1 MRTEK
6 AIKNVISSMASY
18 FVLTILGF
26 IVQSVLKH
34 SLGAEYLGISGL
46 FTNIISGL
54 SVIELGF
61 GSAIIVNMYKPV
73 AENDTDMI
81 VSLLQF
87 YKKIY
92 VIISAIVLVVGLAI
106 VPFVDVIIGETT
118 VPIPTKA
125 FFLLYL
131 FDVIASYLLTYKRSV
146 LYANQK
152 TYYITWIHMFAV
164 VVTNIV
170 QIIFLLT
177 LKNYFLYLITS
188 IVLRV
193 IENIVINI
201 LIDKAYPYV
210 KHKEII
216 PLKQEVKDDIKKKVS
231 GLFFHKI
238 STFLVYGTDNII
250 ISMVPGLGIIMVGI
264 YSSYS
269 MITTKLTA
277 LIDSIFNSVTA
288 GVGNLLIED
297 DKEKSYRMF
306 KNIQFMNGWIYIFFS
321 IAFYYISFPFVEVWM
336 GKDFVLDAPTVLV
349 IAVGLFIAGMRA
361 SFGIF
366 KNAAGIFY
374 EDRFIPIIEA
384 GVNLV
389 TSIPLALMLGLKG
402 VLIGTMCSN
411 LLLYIYS
418 YRKYVY
424 GTIFGKNTVT
434 YCKDL
439 LKYVLYYIIAFIS
452 TAAVQQFINFESIW
466 MQLVMVLVVS
476 AIVPNAVIVL
486 LNYRTEEFRYVWGI
500 VCKVIPL
507 DRFKR

>member
-6 AIKNVISSMASY
+6 AIKNVISSIASY
-18 FVLTILGF
+18 FVLTVLGF

-34 SLGAEYLGISGL
+34 SLGAEYLGIAGL

-61 GSAIIVNMYKPV
+61 GSAIIVNMYRPV
-73 AENDTDMI
+73 ADNDTNMI
-81 VSLLQF
+81 VALLQF

-92 VIISAIVLVVGLAI
+92 IIISAIVLLAGLCI
-106 VPFVDVIIGETT
+106 LPFVDIIIGETT
-118 VPIPTKA
+118 VPIPTKE

-131 FDVIASYLLTYKRSV
+131 FDVIASYLLTYKRSI

-164 VVTNIV
+164 VATNII
-170 QIIFLLT
+170 QIILLLT
-177 LKNYFLYLITS
+177 TKNYFLYLITS
-188 IVLRV
+188 ILLRV
-193 IENIVINI
+193 VENIVINCI
-201 LIDKAYPYV
+201 IDKSYPYV
-210 KHKEII
+210 KEKRQI
-216 PLKQEVKDDIKKKVS
+216 PLTEEVKADIKKKVS

-277 LIDSIFNSVTA
+277 LIDNIFNSVTA
-288 GVGNLLIED
+288 GVGNLLLED
-297 DKEKSYRMF
+297 DKEKSYKMF

-336 GKDFVLDAPTVLV
+336 GKDFVLDKPTVLV
-349 IAVGLFIAGMRA
+349 IAIGLFVAGMRA

-366 KNAAGIFY
+366 KSAAGIFY
-374 EDRFIPIIEA
+374 EDRFIPIVEA
-384 GVNLV
+384 FVNLV
-389 TSIPLALMLGLKG
+389 TSIPLALLFGLKG
-402 VLIGTMCSN
+402 VLLGTICSN

-418 YRKYVY
+418 YRKFVY
-424 GTIFGKNTVT
+424 GTIFGKNAIA

-439 LKYVLYYIIAFIS
+439 LKYVVFYVVAFIG
-452 TAAVQQFINFESIW
+452 TAVAQHFVAFESVMI
-466 MQLVMVLVVS
+466 QLFVVAIVS
-476 AIVPNAVIVL
+476 VIVPNTIVVL
-486 LNYRTEEFRYVWGI
+486 LNCRTDEFAYVWSLARKFLPGG
-500 VCKVIPL
+500 
-507 DRFKR
+507 RN

>member
-6 AIKNVISSMASY
+6 AIKNVISSIASY
-18 FVLTILGF
+18 FVLTVLGF

-61 GSAIIVNMYKPV
+61 GSAIIVNMYRPV
-73 AENDTDMI
+73 ADNDTNMI
-81 VSLLQF
+81 VALLQF

-92 VIISAIVLVVGLAI
+92 VIISGIILVVGLCLL
-106 VPFVDVIIGETT
+106 PFIDIIIGETS
-118 VPIPTKA
+118 VPIPTKIY
-125 FFLLYL
+125 FLLYL
-131 FDVIASYLLTYKRSV
+131 FDVIVSYLLTYKRSV

-152 TYYITWIHMFAV
+152 TYYVTWIHMLV
-164 VVTNIV
+164 VVATNVIQIV
-170 QIIFLLT
+170 LLIT
-177 LKNYFLYLITS
+177 TKNYFLYLITS
-188 IVLRV
+188 IILRV
-193 IENIVINI
+193 IENVVINYI
-201 LIDKAYPYV
+201 IDKIYPYV
-210 KHKEII
+210 KEKKQVS
-216 PLKQEVKDDIKKKVS
+216 LSQEVKDDIKKKVS

-250 ISMVPGLGIIMVGI
+250 ISMVPGLGLIMVGI

-277 LIDSIFNSVTA
+277 LIDNIFNSVTA

-297 DKEKSYRMF
+297 DKEKSYKTF

-321 IAFYYISFPFVEVWM
+321 IAFYYVSFPFVEIWM
-336 GKDFVLDAPTVLV
+336 GKDFVLDKPTVLV
-349 IAVGLFIAGMRA
+349 IAVGMFIAGMRA

-374 EDRFIPIIEA
+374 EDRFIPIVEA

-389 TSIPLALMLGLKG
+389 ASIPLALLFGLKG

-424 GTIFGKNTVT
+424 GTIFGKKAFT

-439 LKYVLYYIIAFIS
+439 LKYVVFYVVAFVI
-452 TAAVQQFINFESIW
+452 TALVQQFINFDSVIV
-466 MQLVMVLVVS
+466 QLLVV
-476 AIVPNAVIVL
+476 AIVSATVPNIVIVL
-486 LNYRTEEFRYVWGI
+486 LNYRTEEFAYVWGL
-500 VCKVIPL
+500 VRKVLPIGR
-507 DRFKR
+507 D